1 MTNFDLYLACLAV
14 VYFAMWLLALKEINA
29 KSKTIS
35 RLQRELN
42 HAQGCIRILEKTR

>member
-1 MTNFDLYLACLAV
+1 MTNFELYLAFLAI
-14 VYFAMWLLALKEINA
+14 VYFVMWLLAIKEINA